1 MSDGFVLSP
10 YLWFDWQT
18 THLIRAFV
26 VVSEFAV
33 VIPTVPNTS
42 SPTWKVPDTISIST
56 SLGVQNLET
65 LMLSKNGY
73 TLVKD
78 FIPLALNSIFL
89 DLILWMISLLTTLL
103 PKELV
108 GLGNTS
114 LTLFLVPLLLC
125 WRSTPTDP
133 PTVVV
138 NDVGPVTSTA
148 KLLGITPP
156 LWARASLP
164 ACPPPLNKLS
174 NSLAVTSLFLASLIV
189 FAPSSTSL
197 LTSRSKSTST
207 LVVSHDPHII
217 GLTPD
222 LVPSALSLSSTCSA
236 DATPSRDPIIVISFT
251 SSWFVSTQTSAV
263 GSSDIVPW

>member
-1 MSDGFVLSP
+1 MKVSDGFVLSP

-42 SPTWKVPDTISIST
+42 SPTWNVPDTISIST

-65 LMLSKNGY
+65 LILSKNGY

-114 LTLFLVPLLLC
+114 LTLFLVPLLDC

-133 PTVVV
+133 LTVVV
-138 NDVGPVTSTA
+138 NVVSPVTSTP
-148 KLLGITPP
+148 KVLGTRPS
-156 LWARASLP
+156 LAARASLP
-164 ACPPPLNKLS
+164 ACPPPANIFS
-174 NSLAVTSLFLASLIV
+174 NSLAVPGLTV
-189 FAPSSTSL
+189 FAAVSTSL

-207 LVVSHDPHII
+207 PVVSHDPHII